1 MPCVIAGVFRRIG
14 QLLKHNIYPH
24 QHQKVGL
31 ILHVYTY
38 LWFQVIAIW
47 DHQKTWTAWWP
58 KHLMPMVLTG
68 HNLVPCRLSIYAW
81 IWMELVLKKSSIMS
95 FNHIIIIVIQ
105 LPQCHKSDKGH
116 MLHWCIY
123 FNANNNTILE
133 GWTRVKISKWALWW
147 QYQWTIL
154 YSRSEG
160 WDLASDCA
168 RPIKCKSSLL
178 MGCLHS
184 MYHITYIQLNMH
196 QWDSRET

>member
-47 DHQKTWTAWWP
+47 DRQKTWTAWWP

-81 IWMELVLKKSSIMS
+81 LWMELVLKKSSIMS
-95 FNHIIIIVIQ
+95 FNHIIIVIQ
-105 LPQCHKSDKGH
+105 LPQCHNSDKGH

-123 FNANNNTILE
+123 APINIMPHYPLYGQGWGWQGIWLFLKTNAPLR
-133 GWTRVKISKWALWW
+133 GQYFRVKMLV
-147 QYQWTIL
+147 
-154 YSRSEG
+154 
-160 WDLASDCA
+160 
-168 RPIKCKSSLL
+168 
-178 MGCLHS
+178 
-184 MYHITYIQLNMH
+184 
-196 QWDSRET
+196 